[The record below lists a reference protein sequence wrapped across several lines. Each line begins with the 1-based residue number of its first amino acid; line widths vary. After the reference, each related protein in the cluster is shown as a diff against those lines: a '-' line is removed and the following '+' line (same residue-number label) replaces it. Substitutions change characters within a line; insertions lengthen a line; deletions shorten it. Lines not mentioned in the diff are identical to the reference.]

1 MVNFDLK
8 YDFIFYLENIEE
20 IEEFNWKIL
29 EKIYIMIM
37 NLFILMFVWYMVYV
51 LILDKVVYEIR
62 ICLK

>member
-37 NLFILMFVWYMVYV
+37 NLFVLMFVMIYG
-51 LILDKVVYEIR
+51 LCFNIR
-62 ICLK
+62 